1 MVCCGGVGCVF
12 FFCFFC
18 GVQAGGG
25 GGGFKEVSTFI
36 DWFADRSIDSLSEK
50 SHKIVIAFCF
60 IIQMYFK

>member
-1 MVCCGGVGCVF
+1 MCVLFLFFLWCSGG
-12 FFCFFC
+12 
-18 GVQAGGG
+18 GGG